1 MKVKQEFIPG
11 VLPRLLSGTIPLSP
25 LSDLEQLKKEISFNI
40 ESILNSRSR
49 PSFKELNEDPEVQF
63 SVIGMGIDDFCG
75 CQHTGATIKR
85 LKQQMREQLIHFEP
99 RLDPESIEV
108 SVKGEE
114 DGRKG
119 VLIMEITG
127 RICVKPF
134 EGEYLCSYTLDLE
147 TGIPSF
153 RKVGEVS

>member
-49 PSFKELNEDPEVQF
+49 PSFKELNEDPVVQF

-75 CQHTGATIKR
+75 CQHSDATVKK
-85 LKQQMREQLIHFEP
+85 LKQQMREQLRHFEP
-99 RLDPESIEV
+99 RLDPESIDV
-108 SVKGEE
+108 TVKGEE
-114 DGRKG
+114 GRKG

-153 RKVGEVS
+153 RKSGEVS